1 MKVSVNWLKDFVNLS
16 PPFEKAAED
25 LTMAGLEV
33 KKVEPSADRK
43 DLLVEIEITPNRPDW
58 LSHFGVAREIAAVQN
73 LSLKNMELPKTV
85 SRPMPAGW
93 KIHLKDQEAC
103 PYYTGVY
110 IEGIQNFVTPDFI
123 KERLAA
129 CGVRS
134 IHIAVDITNYVLL
147 EMGQPLHAFD
157 SDLLAGQEIQIRKA
171 RPEEKWMAINGQSYT
186 LSGQDLVIADSD
198 KAVALAG
205 IMGGKDSEVTERTR
219 NIFLES
225 AFFHPRFVRQSSR
238 RFGLSSDS
246 SYRFERRVD
255 PEGVDLGRERAVAL
269 IQQYAKPRFISAAL
283 KAGQMPSAEKA
294 ILHLNLQ
301 EVIKRLGISL
311 KQHQI
316 VSILNRLGFE
326 SKPDSAESVK
336 VHIPSFRAD
345 VTEAVDL
352 IEEIARIYGYENIP
366 PSLPV
371 RAPLEISQSPLER
384 IEDQA
389 GHYLTASGCYETVTF
404 SLISTHG
411 LEIEKD
417 LADGVF
423 VKNPLHQE
431 LCWMRPFFYPS
442 FCAVMQKNLSWGASS
457 MAFFEIANLY
467 RQQKNK
473 PPAEERSL
481 GIALCGKSRL
491 KSRLDS
497 DRNYTFCDL
506 KGIVAGFLQRLG
518 AEVQWALAQVS
529 FLASP
534 GAEEILINE
543 KHAGYLGE
551 IPWGRLK
558 AWDIELPVFYAQ
570 LSLENLTKILSLEVP
585 LYKAVPRFPAIQRD
599 LSVVVFESVQAGR
612 IAEDIQKL
620 GKNLVVGVELFDLF
634 RGGRVPAGSK
644 NLAYRVIYQSPEKTL
659 LAEDI
664 QKLHA
669 DIAAT
674 IVKKYQ
680 ASFQ

>member
-1 MKVSVNWLKDFVNLS
+1 MKVSVNWLKDFVTLN
-16 PPFEKAAED
+16 PPFEKTAED

-43 DLLVEIEITPNRPDW
+43 DLLMEIEITPNRPDW

-73 LSLKNMELPKTV
+73 LALKNIELPKTAG
-85 SRPMPAGW
+85 RPMPAGW
-93 KIHLKDQEAC
+93 KINLKDLESC

-157 SDLLAGQEIQIRKA
+157 ADLLAGQEIQIRKA
-171 RPEEKWMAINGQSYT
+171 RPDEKMIAINGLPYT
-186 LSGQDLVIADSD
+186 FGSQDLVIADSD

-225 AFFHPRFVRQSSR
+225 AFFHPRLVRQSSR
-238 RFGLSSDS
+238 RLGISSDS

-269 IQQYAKPRFISAAL
+269 IQQYAKPRFVSAVL
-283 KAGQMPSAEKA
+283 KAGQMPSAGKS
-294 ILHLNLQ
+294 IHLSTQ
-301 EVIKRLGISL
+301 EVTKKLGVFL
-311 KQHQI
+311 KTHQI
-316 VSILNRLGFE
+316 LSILNRLRFE
-326 SKPDSAESVK
+326 SKADSADSIK
-336 VHIPSFRAD
+336 VQIPSFRAD
-345 VTEAVDL
+345 VTEPVDL
-352 IEEIARIYGYENIP
+352 IEEIARIYGYENLT
-366 PSLPV
+366 PSLPS

-384 IEDQA
+384 IEEQA
-389 GHYLTASGCYETVTF
+389 RHYLTAAGCFESATF
-404 SLISTHG
+404 SLISGHG

-417 LADGVF
+417 LAEAVF
-423 VKNPLHQE
+423 IKNPLHQE

-442 FCAVMQKNLSWGASS
+442 FCGVLQKNFSWGASS
-457 MAFFEIANLY
+457 MAFFEIAHLY

-481 GIALCGKSRL
+481 GIVLCGKSRS
-491 KSRLDS
+491 KSWLDS
-497 DRNYTFCDL
+497 DRGYTFYDL
-506 KGIVAGFLQRLG
+506 KGILTGFLQRLG
-518 AEVQWALAQVS
+518 ADVQWAAAQVS
-529 FLASP
+529 FLMAP
-534 GAEEILINE
+534 GAEEILIHG
-543 KHAGYLGE
+543 KSAGYLGE
-551 IPWGRLK
+551 IPLRRLK
-558 AWDIELPVFYAQ
+558 AWDIEMPVFYAQ
-570 LSLENLTKILSLEVP
+570 LSLENLSKLLSLEPSVCKP
-585 LYKAVPRFPAIQRD
+585 VPRFPAIQRD
-599 LSVVVFESVQAGR
+599 ISVVVAESVQAGT
-612 IAEDIQKL
+612 IAEEIRKL
-620 GKNLVVGVELFDLF
+620 GKDLVVGVELFDLF

-669 DIAAT
+669 SIAAA
-674 IVKKYQ
+674 IAKKYQ